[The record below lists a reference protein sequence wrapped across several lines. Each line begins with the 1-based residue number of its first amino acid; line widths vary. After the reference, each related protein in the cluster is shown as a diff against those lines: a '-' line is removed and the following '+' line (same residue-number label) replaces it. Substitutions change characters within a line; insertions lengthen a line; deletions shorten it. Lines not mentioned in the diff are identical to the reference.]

1 MAVTPP
7 RSWADRNKWCSLS
20 SFSHSSPLLQ
30 SYSSVRG
37 SLETMH
43 LKIKSKICLLTP
55 VVSLLQLPFFF
66 FFSLC
71 EKKKANII
79 SMLLFPFLF
88 VFECVCYF
96 RSRLAL
102 IFCRLPLESQR
113 WRSVCQAARRHLSP
127 FRNNFLCTGA
137 VAFLLQLEH
146 WLTPFPPRGP
156 ALSCHWG
163 QWLISGVLSIN
174 PGTLLVVQCRLG
186 TSLQA
191 VTSRL
196 AFRWMPSLT
205 FLFFSR
211 YVQSCAKQHGYFYCK
226 CRSTYQ

>member
-96 RSRLAL
+96 RSRLTL

-146 WLTPFPPRGP
+146 WLTPFPPRGLVTDFWCP
-156 ALSCHWG
+156 FYQSRHLACG
-163 QWLISGVLSIN
+163 AMP
-174 PGTLLVVQCRLG
+174 PGHFSAGSDIQAGFQVDAIPDFPFLLQICTELCQ
-186 TSLQA
+186 TA
-191 VTSRL
+191 
-196 AFRWMPSLT
+196 WI
-205 FLFFSR
+205 FLL
-211 YVQSCAKQHGYFYCK
+211 
-226 CRSTYQ
+226 